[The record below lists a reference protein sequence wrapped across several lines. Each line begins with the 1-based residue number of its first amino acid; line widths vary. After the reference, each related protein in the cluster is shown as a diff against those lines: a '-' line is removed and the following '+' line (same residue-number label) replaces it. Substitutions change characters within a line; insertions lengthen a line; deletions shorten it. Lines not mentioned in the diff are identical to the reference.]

1 LTIGSYSVVFEVTA
15 SGGAAPVSVTVP
27 LRVDCSPIMHI
38 NTPVPL
44 QAASQNTTFK
54 TNSGDQSYIVN
65 EFSTGVTGCGI
76 ASYSFASTSSKM
88 TQTGCSKNTN
98 VVCRTMTM
106 KTDTTGSFDGYYT
119 IMAVGGA
126 SISQQI
132 TLKIAAVPGPA
143 PIINCKISI
152 PFPT

>member
-1 LTIGSYSVVFEVTA
+1 MKII
-15 SGGAAPVSVTVP
+15 VP
-27 LRVDCSPIMHI
+27 
-38 NTPVPL
+38 NPL
-44 QAASQNTTFK
+44 QPASQNTTFK
-54 TNSGDQSYIVN
+54 TNSGDQSYIIN

-88 TQTGCSKNTN
+88 SQTGCSKNTN

-106 KTDTTGSFDGYYT
+106 KTDTTGSFDGYFT